1 MRLFLPKGATQIE
14 AATFTATLVKHE
26 LSTNLNSAGS
36 LSYEVIV
43 FNGVPSE
50 IRTRVPAV
58 KDAP

>member
-26 LSTNLNSAGS
+26 LSTNLNSADS
-36 LSYEVIV
+36 LSYKVIV

-50 IRTRVPAV
+50 IHTMR
-58 KDAP
+58 